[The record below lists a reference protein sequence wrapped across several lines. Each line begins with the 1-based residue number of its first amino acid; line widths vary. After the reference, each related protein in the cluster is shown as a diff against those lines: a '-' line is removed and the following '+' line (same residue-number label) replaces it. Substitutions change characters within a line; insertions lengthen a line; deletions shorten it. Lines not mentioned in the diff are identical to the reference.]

1 MTAQAAVVF
10 LAGKSYQSPMQLK
23 ITAQVHRE
31 GKWFVAFCPEFPEA
45 NGQGETVEECVQSLR
60 DAIDLLLEDRREDAS
75 RAMPKDT
82 QVLELA

>member
-1 MTAQAAVVF
+1 M
-10 LAGKSYQSPMQLK
+10 KLK

-60 DAIDLLLEDRREDAS
+60 DAIDLLLEDRREDAI
-75 RAMPKDT
+75 RAMSKDT

>member
-1 MTAQAAVVF
+1 
-10 LAGKSYQSPMQLK
+10 MQLK

-45 NGQGETVEECVQSLR
+45 NGQGETVDECIQSLR
-60 DAIDLLLEDRREDAS
+60 DAIDLLLEDRREDANRTMS
-75 RAMPKDT
+75 KDA

>member
-1 MTAQAAVVF
+1 
-10 LAGKSYQSPMQLK
+10 MQLK

-45 NGQGETVEECVQSLR
+45 NGQGETVEACVQSLR

-75 RAMPKDT
+75 RTITQGT

>member
-1 MTAQAAVVF
+1 M
-10 LAGKSYQSPMQLK
+10 KLK
-23 ITAQVHRE
+23 VTAQVHHE

-45 NGQGETVEECVQSLR
+45 NGQGETVEACVQSLR

-75 RAMPKDT
+75 RTMPKDA

>member
-1 MTAQAAVVF
+1 M
-10 LAGKSYQSPMQLK
+10 KLK
-23 ITAQVHRE
+23 VTAQVHRE

-60 DAIDLLLEDRREDAS
+60 DAIELLLVDRREDAN
-75 RAMPKDT
+75 RTMPKDT

>member
-1 MTAQAAVVF
+1 
-10 LAGKSYQSPMQLK
+10 MQLK

-45 NGQGETVEECVQSLR
+45 NGQGETVEACVQSLR

-75 RAMPKDT
+75 RTITQGT
-82 QVLELA
+82 QVLELG

>member
-1 MTAQAAVVF
+1 M
-10 LAGKSYQSPMQLK
+10 KLK

-31 GKWFVAFCPEFPEA
+31 GNWFVAFCPEFPEA

-60 DAIDLLLEDRREDAS
+60 DAIDLLLEDRREDAN
-75 RAMPKDT
+75 RTLPKDT

>member
-1 MTAQAAVVF
+1 M
-10 LAGKSYQSPMQLK
+10 KLK
-23 ITAQVHRE
+23 VTAQVHRE

-60 DAIDLLLEDRREDAS
+60 DAIELLLEDRREDANRTIS
-75 RAMPKDT
+75 NDT